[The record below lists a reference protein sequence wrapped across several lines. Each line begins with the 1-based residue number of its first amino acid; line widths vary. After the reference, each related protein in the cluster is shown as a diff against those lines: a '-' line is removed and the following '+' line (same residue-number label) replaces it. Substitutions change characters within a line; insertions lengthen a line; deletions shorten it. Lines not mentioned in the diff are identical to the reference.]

1 MAPTLTPAGVAHKYA
16 FMRTTIDLPDPLFKE
31 AKSAAALRG
40 VSLRDI
46 VEEALHRLLQPHAQ
60 GGTVAAR
67 EGLEVKNGLLVIKRR
82 GKRVIN
88 PTPEQ
93 LDAWL

>member
-1 MAPTLTPAGVAHKYA
+1 
-16 FMRTTIDLPDPLFKE
+16 MRTTIDLPDPLFKE

-40 VSLRDI
+40 QSLKEI
-46 VEEALHRLLQPHAQ
+46 VVTALR
-60 GGTVAAR
+60 R
-67 EGLEVKNGLLVIKRR
+67 ELRHGRAKNGRAGSVRR
-82 GKRVIN
+82 GKFPVLACKGDFVIN

>member
-1 MAPTLTPAGVAHKYA
+1 MKHKYA

-40 VSLRDI
+40 QSLKEI
-46 VEEALHRLLQPHAQ
+46 VVTALR
-60 GGTVAAR
+60 R
-67 EGLEVKNGLLVIKRR
+67 ELRHGRAHSGSR
-82 GKRVIN
+82 GRSNRNKFPVLACKGDFVIN

-93 LDAWL
+93 LDDWL